1 MYFGKEMT
9 IYFDK
14 LQNNCKMYVKE

>member
-1 MYFGKEMT
+1 MYFAKEMT